1 MNEENRK
8 QVIGLV
14 ALLLVLGGALWF
26 SVFKKD
32 PTDGPAIGA
41 STTASSQQTLA
52 AAQAAGVSS
61 RISSVFQEA
70 PVDLQ
75 ELIVNIKEVEF
86 NYRDAHDSR
95 NPTAALV
102 GDPMLFRARRVPGGG
117 DELAENLLYEA
128 NRKNLSG
135 IIWDDEK
142 PLAVID
148 DAVVYVG
155 YEFEEP
161 IIVKTIERDFVVLA
175 IAGEDI
181 EVVRQLKEQ

>member
-14 ALLLVLGGALWF
+14 AVLLVLGGALWF

-32 PTDGPAIGA
+32 SSGPSIEASPTG
-41 STTASSQQTLA
+41 SSQQTLA
-52 AAQAAGVSS
+52 AAEAAGVSS

-86 NYRDAHDSR
+86 NYKDAHDSR

-102 GDPMLFRARRVPGGG
+102 GDPMLFRARRIPRGG

-135 IIWDDEK
+135 IIWDDVT

-148 DAVVYVG
+148 NAVVYVG

-161 IIVKTIERDFVVLA
+161 IIVKTIERDYVVLA
-175 IAGEDI
+175 ITGEDI

>member
-1 MNEENRK
+1 MNEEKRK

-14 ALLLVLGGALWF
+14 AILLVLGGALWF
-26 SVFKKD
+26 TVFKKD
-32 PTDGPAIGA
+32 SAGPSIEASPTG
-41 STTASSQQTLA
+41 STQQTLA
-52 AAQAAGVSS
+52 AAGAAGVSS

-102 GDPMLFRARRVPGGG
+102 GDPMQFRARRIPGSG

-135 IIWDDEK
+135 IIWDDET

-148 DAVVYVG
+148 NAVVYVG

-161 IIVKTIERDFVVLA
+161 IIVKTIERDYVVLA
-175 IAGEDI
+175 ITGEDI

>member
-1 MNEENRK
+1 MNEEKKK
-8 QVIGLV
+8 QVIALV
-14 ALLLVLGGALWF
+14 AVLLVLGGALWF
-26 SVFKKD
+26 SFKKD
-32 PTDGPAIGA
+32 SSASVVEARPTD
-41 STTASSQQTLA
+41 SSQQTPA
-52 AAQAAGVSS
+52 ATAAAGVSS

-75 ELIVNIKEVEF
+75 ELIENIKEVEF

-102 GDPMLFRARRVPGGG
+102 GDPMIFRARIVPGAEG
-117 DELAENLLYEA
+117 ELAENLLYEA
-128 NRKNLSG
+128 NRKNLTG
-135 IIWDDEK
+135 IIWDDVT

-148 DAVVYVG
+148 NAVVYVG

-161 IIVKTIERDFVVLA
+161 IIVKTIERDYVVLA
-175 IAGEDI
+175 ITGEDL